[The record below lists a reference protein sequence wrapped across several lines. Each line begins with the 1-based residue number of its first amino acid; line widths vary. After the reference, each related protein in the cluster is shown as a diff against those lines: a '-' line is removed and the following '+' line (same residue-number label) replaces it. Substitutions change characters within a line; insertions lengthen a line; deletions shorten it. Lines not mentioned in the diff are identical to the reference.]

1 MKAGI
6 IFSGTGPILVLTTYE
21 SFEDR
26 AFIEKLTDKG
36 IRKFIAYEIPLEQ
49 VKAKG
54 LPAVIGEIVYLCE
67 GDYKRDLAR
76 GKNVTAEEY
85 TIYNYNPPLAQVR
98 EWIQEAGLAIEEE
111 GSGKPEEEYEGKIKW
126 WYAHFIVR
134 KK

>member
-49 VKAKG
+49 VKAKYG
-54 LPAVIGEIVYLCE
+54 QHFDAVMKDVKQTDDLRVLDFDGHRVFYNFSLHELGSSFVY
-67 GDYKRDLAR
+67 
-76 GKNVTAEEY
+76 EE
-85 TIYNYNPPLAQVR
+85 A
-98 EWIQEAGLAIEEE
+98 A
-111 GSGKPEEEYEGKIKW
+111 
-126 WYAHFIVR
+126 
-134 KK
+134 